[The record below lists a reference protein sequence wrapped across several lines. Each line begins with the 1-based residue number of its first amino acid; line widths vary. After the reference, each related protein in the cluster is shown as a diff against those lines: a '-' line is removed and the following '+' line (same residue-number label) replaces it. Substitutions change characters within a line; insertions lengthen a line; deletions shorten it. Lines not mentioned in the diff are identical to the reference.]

1 MSILDDMKIEEDA
14 EESFLCTL
22 NISKELVSKGFQVD
36 PSAAST
42 RITIRDND
50 SMQLTSTLDLWC
62 SSDVQQ
68 LIAILC
74 SLCQSQYI
82 DCWFDSLVCVHIT
95 AEGLQA
101 CHF

>member
-1 MSILDDMKIEEDA
+1 MSIFDDMKIEED

-22 NISKELVSKGFQVD
+22 NISDELVSRSIQVD
-36 PSAAST
+36 PSAANT

-50 SMQLTSTLDLWC
+50 GMQLTSTLDLWC

-82 DCWFDSLVCVHIT
+82 DYWFDSLVCVHIT
-95 AEGLQA
+95 AE
-101 CHF
+101 

>member
-36 PSAAST
+36 PSAANT

-50 SMQLTSTLDLWC
+50 GMQLTSTLDLWC

-74 SLCQSQYI
+74 SHVSVTVYRL
-82 DCWFDSLVCVHIT
+82 LV
-95 AEGLQA
+95 
-101 CHF
+101 